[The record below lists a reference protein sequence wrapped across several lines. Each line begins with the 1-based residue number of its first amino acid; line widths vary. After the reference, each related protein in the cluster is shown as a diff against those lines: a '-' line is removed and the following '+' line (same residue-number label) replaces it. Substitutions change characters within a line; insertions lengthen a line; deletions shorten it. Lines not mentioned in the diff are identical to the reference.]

1 MATLGARALTV
12 AEGELGV
19 REQPARS
26 NSGPRV
32 REYQAATWLPGTG
45 WPWCAA
51 FCCWAYK
58 QAGYVFPDRSAGAWD
73 LVDRAVRNGWG
84 VTVTAATARP
94 GDLVAFRAGSGH
106 VALFARYDARA
117 GTVHTVDGNVS
128 DMVARRER
136 PVGQV
141 YRIVAVRGDRGVP
154 TPPSPRPMW
163 EIVRGEGDRARV
175 VFTSRSLDATI
186 GRAARLLSRGANG
199 LRIRRA
205 RPPAQKGR

>member
-84 VTVTAATARP
+84 VSTAPAAARP
-94 GDLVAFRAGSGH
+94 GDLVAFRVGSGH
-106 VALFARYDARA
+106 IALFERYDART
-117 GTVHTVDGNVS
+117 GLVHTIDGNVS
-128 DMVARRER
+128 NMVARRAR
-136 PVGQV
+136 PASQV
-141 YRIVAVRGDRGVP
+141 YRIVKVKGDPGVP
-154 TPPSPRPMW
+154 IPPSKRPVY
-163 EIVRGEGDRARV
+163 EIVRGEGDSARV
-175 VFTSRSLDATI
+175 VFTSTSLDTTI

-199 LRIRRA
+199 LRIRKRS
-205 RPPAQKGR
+205 PGQKGR